1 MTRNENCSLT
11 LQTGWQGGVLM
22 REVDKSEGW
31 GVVGGIISEEGMK
44 AEQELCCYDQV
55 ANC

>member
-1 MTRNENCSLT
+1 
-11 LQTGWQGGVLM
+11 M
-22 REVDKSEGW
+22 REVDKWEGW
-31 GVVGGIISEEGMK
+31 GVVGGITSEEGMK